1 METEQSDATNYEKVR
16 TLDHSLRKI
25 FLIQV
30 FINTLRV
37 LCKNTDKISSL
48 DCNLFEIVFVNRQ
61 NLKHFKFISLWQK
74 SSFKV
79 YKTFLLDIFKNHLRE
94 KIWIL
99 AQAIEQCFQKKK
111 KKKMPNPSKFI
122 SLPSQVSSSI
132 TFQKNSI
139 SLQSGDAFLVG
150 DEFLADDSG
159 GFSRGERS
167 AAITHGAWPIRWIIL
182 ATCNFIG
189 RVCVFSL
196 GPVHRRLFRASSN
209 QRASLSRRVAT
220 QRATA
225 AKRCRPDNHHLH
237 R

>member
-111 KKKMPNPSKFI
+111 KKKCQIHQNSSRCHPKFHPRLLSKKI
-122 SLPSQVSSSI
+122 
-132 TFQKNSI
+132 
-139 SLQSGDAFLVG
+139 QSVYKAATHFW
-150 DEFLADDSG
+150 
-159 GFSRGERS
+159 S
-167 AAITHGAWPIRWIIL
+167 AM
-182 ATCNFIG
+182 NF
-189 RVCVFSL
+189 
-196 GPVHRRLFRASSN
+196 
-209 QRASLSRRVAT
+209 
-220 QRATA
+220 
-225 AKRCRPDNHHLH
+225 
-237 R
+237 